1 MFDKCIQKC
10 HITVSIF
17 QEFCKM
23 CQNDDADLRA
33 GEFTKSSKEKG
44 DSKRL
49 PTLADSVASLRA
61 EVLY

>member
-1 MFDKCIQKC
+1 MR
-10 HITVSIF
+10 V
-17 QEFCKM
+17 CKM